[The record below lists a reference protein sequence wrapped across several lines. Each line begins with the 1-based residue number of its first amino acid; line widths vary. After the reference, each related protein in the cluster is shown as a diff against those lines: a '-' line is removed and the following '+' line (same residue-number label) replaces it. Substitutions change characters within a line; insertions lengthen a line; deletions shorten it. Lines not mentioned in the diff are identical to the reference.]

1 MIELTDLG
9 LRCALCNAIVRAFGK
24 SLPGNTTGECTVTVK
39 GNVLAVKTGIVP
51 AVAVVDMT
59 FTHPAGRNGPTT
71 FSVIRAGKDA
81 NDVQM
86 TGTDPMRIEELA
98 AHIFRT
104 FVAALRARE

>member
-39 GNVLAVKTGIVP
+39 GNVLAVKAGVSP
-51 AVAVVDMT
+51 GVAVVDMT
-59 FTHPAGRNGPTT
+59 FTHPADQDRRNT

-86 TGTDPMRIEELA
+86 TGTDPMRVEELA

-104 FVAALRARE
+104 FIDALRANE